1 MARFI
6 VLLVAGSIGLLPLA
20 TPQASQSSC
29 TQFQVDSGACNVGGS
44 VGDGEV
50 VLDGNLTTPG
60 TPGVPGDSGG
70 DDFFEGDPSAVDPD
84 DDCVRVLVDRCFGEA
99 PGRGTDEPV
108 EPAQPITLSDI
119 AAFRPDPG
127 TDHMEPNGWMIV
139 GLDTNFY
146 AEAGT
151 QVHTGTLLG
160 VPAAVRFT
168 PVAYHWTYG
177 DGTAATSTTKGSP
190 WAAQGVQEFDET
202 STSHIYSAPGT
213 YVITLSID
221 FTAEYSISGRGWTA
235 ISGRLSV
242 PANDL
247 IATAGD
253 AKTVLVERECTLKP
267 SGPGC

>member
-1 MARFI
+1 MVRSL
-6 VLLVAGSIGLLPLA
+6 VLFVALSLLPA
-20 TPQASQSSC
+20 VAEAASDGGCSTLEIAVGTC
-29 TQFQVDSGACNVGGS
+29 TVGGNI
-44 VGDGEV
+44 GDGEV